1 MHLAYLPDASEGLM
15 SLPEDESKHCV
26 RVLRMREGDP
36 MLISNGKGL
45 LFDAVVQEAHPKQT
59 VVFLQQGRKGYDHWP
74 FELHIAIAPTK
85 QNERL
90 EWFLEKATEIGI
102 DHIHL
107 FHGFHSERRKVN
119 VQRLQKRLVA
129 AMKQSLKSR
138 LPVLHDMKPLHE
150 LLSCEWNAQKLM
162 AWIDESVTDTLMDVY
177 EPGTHVLVLIGPE
190 GDFSEAEVKLAVEN
204 GFHPIS
210 LGPARLRTE
219 TAALIACHSI
229 QLLNQQAE
237 K

>member
-1 MHLAYLPDASEGLM
+1 MHLAFLPDAAEGLM
-15 SLPEDESKHCV
+15 TLPEDESKHCM
-26 RVLRMREGDP
+26 RVLRMKEGEQ
-36 MLISNGKGL
+36 MLISNGSGL
-45 LFDAVVQEAHPKQT
+45 LFDALVHQAHPKQT
-59 VVFLQQGRKGYDHWP
+59 VVFLQPGRKGYDHWP

-85 QNERL
+85 HNDRL

-119 VQRLQKRLVA
+119 MPRLHKVLVA

-138 LPVLHDMKPLHE
+138 LPVLHELKPLQT
-150 LLSCEWNAQKLM
+150 LINQSFDAQKFI
-162 AWIDESVTDTLMDVY
+162 AWVDDSASDLLINTCK
-177 EPGTHVLVLIGPE
+177 PGSNCLVLIGPE
-190 GDFSEAEVKLAVEN
+190 GDFSEAEVKLAIEN

-219 TAALIACHSI
+219 TAALAACHSI
-229 QLLNQQAE
+229 QLLNQQSGE
-237 K
+237 